1 MPPSR
6 GLSLVDAGLQI
17 KNAIAA
23 VGYKAKLT
31 SPAGPVR
38 SDSWGPSKPP
48 LNDTIIQFRAGR
60 HIPPALFAHV
70 HSATISFGGFSFVKT
85 WVITAPIL
93 LSIILAGR

>member
-6 GLSLVDAGLQI
+6 GLSLVNAGLQI

-23 VGYKAKLT
+23 VGYQAKLT
-31 SPAGPVR
+31 SPAGSVR